1 MAGSVARDVHLEPD
15 QRRQLE
21 AFANA
26 RSLPHAQVV
35 RARIIL
41 RAAEGKTN
49 MAIAADLGVTRETA
63 GKWRVRFLERG
74 IEGLY
79 DELRPGKPRTITD
92 EQVAEVIQTTLNRTP
107 NGQTHWSVRT
117 MAEETGISKSTV
129 HRVWRA
135 FGLKPHRQESFK
147 LSTDPFFVEKVIDI
161 TGLYLNPPD
170 HAVVLS
176 VDEKSQCQALERS
189 QPMLPMGLGYVEGVT
204 HDYVRHGTTT
214 LFAALDIANGT
225 VRAACK
231 ERHRHQEYLSFLR
244 TIDESVPKEL
254 DVHLILDN
262 YAAHKHEKVKGW
274 LARHPRFHTHFT
286 PTYSSWLNQ
295 VERWFAIVTDR
306 AIRRG
311 SFASV
316 AQLKRKIMTFV
327 DAYNET
333 ATPFRWTAT
342 ADSIFAKLQRLCG
355 RINGTGH

>member
-1 MAGSVARDVHLEPD
+1 MAGNVARVVRLEPD
-15 QRRQLE
+15 QQRQLE

-26 RSLPHAQVV
+26 RSLPHAQVL
-35 RARIIL
+35 RAKIL
-41 RAAEGKTN
+41 LLAAEGRTN
-49 MAIAADLGVTRETA
+49 KAIAAELGVTRETV
-63 GKWRVRFLERG
+63 GKWRSRFLERG

-92 EQVAEVIQTTLNRTP
+92 EQVAEVIQATLNRTP
-107 NGQTHWSVRT
+107 KGQTHWSVRT

-129 HRVWRA
+129 HRVWQA

-189 QPMLPMGLGYVEGVT
+189 QPILPMGLGYVEGVT

-214 LFAALDIANGT
+214 LFAALDIANGA
-225 VRAACK
+225 VLAACK
-231 ERHRHQEYLSFLR
+231 ARHRHQEFLSFLR
-244 TIDESVPKEL
+244 TIDENVPEEL

-262 YAAHKHEKVKGW
+262 YATHKHEKVRGW
-274 LARHPRFHTHFT
+274 LARNPRFHTHFT

-316 AQLKRKIMTFV
+316 GQLKRKIMSFV
-327 DAYNET
+327 DTYNET

-342 ADSIFAKLQRLCG
+342 ADSIFEKLQRLCG
-355 RINGTGH
+355 RITGTGH